1 MALGR
6 MHCHFFLFTMYV
18 ILQNAVLLSVVLMV
32 VILKNV
38 ALMSATQ
45 MDVIRLNVI
54 LMSAVLMVAILKN
67 VLPNAFLFNVMAPFK
82 HFA

>member
-6 MHCHFFLFTMYV
+6 MHCHFFLFTLYV
-18 ILQNAVLLSVVLMV
+18 ILQNAVVLSVVLMV

-38 ALMSATQ
+38 APMSATQ

-54 LMSAVLMVAILKN
+54 LMSAVLKN
-67 VLPNAFLFNVMAPFK
+67 VLPNAFLINVMAPFK

>member
-1 MALGR
+1 
-6 MHCHFFLFTMYV
+6 MHCHFFLFTLYV
-18 ILQNAVLLSVVLMV
+18 ILQNAVVLSVVLMV

-38 ALMSATQ
+38 APMSATQ

-54 LMSAVLMVAILKN
+54 LMSAVLKN
-67 VLPNAFLFNVMAPFK
+67 VLPNAFLINVMAPFK